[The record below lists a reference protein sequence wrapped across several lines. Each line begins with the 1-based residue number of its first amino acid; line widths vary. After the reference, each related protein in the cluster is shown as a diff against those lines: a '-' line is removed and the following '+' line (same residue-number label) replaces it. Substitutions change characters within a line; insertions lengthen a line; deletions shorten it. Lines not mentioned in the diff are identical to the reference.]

1 MSAGVPQAPGS
12 GASPAAAPGP
22 GGGEGE
28 PARLE
33 IHRDRLFQDWRSA
46 RERLRA
52 YLEEL
57 GAAEPAR
64 TTLAE
69 RAIERAA
76 TQPDPGD
83 GLDAQAAAFGAL
95 RRLLLDLHPQP
106 LEGPHAGEP
115 DAFVGWRI
123 ATVLAGGI
131 GASAEPEPARPSG
144 RRRLYSMPP
153 HERRSFVTHRFVR
166 RGLRRSIERAPGRG
180 EDAPA
185 TVPTVPPE
193 RRRRWRFTA
202 LRRRL
207 LLTLLVL
214 IPSVIAAA
222 FMLSVL
228 PEGGANWLEAAIAVC
243 FGALFGWISIGFWTA
258 TLGFFLLLSRRD
270 RFAVTRL
277 PAGAADLATLDPG
290 ARTAIV
296 MPICEE
302 PVARVFAGLRAI
314 HASLAKT
321 GQLERFDF
329 FVLSDT
335 RDPGL
340 AVEEEAAWF
349 GWCRDVGGFGRIF
362 YRRRRVRLERK
373 AGNVAD
379 FCRRWG
385 NQYRYMVMLDA
396 DSVMSGTA
404 IARLV
409 AMMEA
414 QPDAGMIQTAPVAVL
429 RRSLFARVQ
438 QFASRIYG
446 PLFAA
451 GLHYWQLGEGQY
463 WGHNTIIRVA
473 PFMDC
478 CHLPRLPGKPPL
490 GGEIL
495 SHDFVE
501 AALMGRSGWT
511 LWLAYDLEGSYE
523 EVPSTLL
530 EEMARDRRWCQGNI
544 QHLRLFFTEGLRG
557 AHRALFLN
565 GVLSYVSAGLWFT
578 FLALSTTEAVWE
590 ALREP
595 VYFPP
600 GPSLFPEWPVW
611 RPDWAFAL
619 AGVTAAILFLPKL
632 LAILLVVLRGRAR
645 EFGGFF
651 RLLASALLEVLVS
664 TLLAPVRMVFHT
676 RFVFSNLLGRSVVWS
691 SPPRGDRETS
701 WREALRYHAIDT
713 VWAGAWAAGVFALN
727 PSYFWW
733 LTPIVA
739 ALILSVPVSVLTS
752 RIGLGDRTRGAG
764 LFLTPEESSPPPEIA
779 DVARETARAEAARA
793 ALPPVEHDGFV
804 RAVVDPAVNAVHCAL
819 LGGTRGGKQGLRAA
833 RRALVE
839 QALAQG
845 PDALGAGERRLL
857 LADVE
862 PMIELHRGVW
872 QLADRTRTV
881 RWGVPGG

>member
-1 MSAGVPQAPGS
+1 MSAGVPQAGS
-12 GASPAAAPGP
+12 GEGGP
-22 GGGEGE
+22 E
-28 PARLE
+28 RLA
-33 IHRDRLFQDWRSA
+33 IRRDRLFQDWRSA
-46 RERLRA
+46 LRRTRA
-52 YLEEL
+52 YLEGL
-57 GAAEPAR
+57 GVAEPER

-69 RAIERAA
+69 RAIELAA
-76 TQPDPGD
+76 THPELG
-83 GLDAQAAAFGAL
+83 GGGEAHEAAFGAL
-95 RRLLLDLHPQP
+95 RRLLLEAHPRR
-106 LEGPHAGEP
+106 LDGPHAGEP
-115 DAFVGWRI
+115 DEFAGWRI
-123 ATVLAGGI
+123 ETVLAGGLD
-131 GASAEPEPARPSG
+131 GPSESQPHPPG
-144 RRRLYSMPP
+144 RRRLYSMPA
-153 HERRSFVTHRFVR
+153 HERRSFVAHRFVR
-166 RGLRRSIERAPGRG
+166 RGLRRSIERAPGRAG
-180 EDAPA
+180 EEQPTPPA
-185 TVPTVPPE
+185 VPPE

-202 LRRRL
+202 TRRRL
-207 LLTLLVL
+207 LLALLVL
-214 IPSVIAAA
+214 IPSVIAGG
-222 FMLSVL
+222 FMLTVL
-228 PEGGANWLEAAIAVC
+228 PAGGGNWLEAAIAVC

-258 TLGFFLLLSRRD
+258 TLGFGLLLSRRD
-270 RFAVTRL
+270 RFAITRL
-277 PAGAADLATLDPG
+277 PVAAPDPAALDPA

-302 PVARVFAGLRAI
+302 PVSRVFAGLRAI
-314 HASLAKT
+314 HDSLAKT
-321 GQLERFDF
+321 GFLERFDF
-329 FVLSDT
+329 FVLSDSK
-335 RDPGL
+335 DP
-340 AVEEEAAWF
+340 AVAVDEEAAWF
-349 GWCRDVGGFGRIF
+349 QWCRDVGGFGRIF
-362 YRRRRVRLERK
+362 YRRRRVRIERK

-385 NQYRYMVMLDA
+385 NQYRYMIMLDA
-396 DSVMSGTA
+396 DSVMSGAA
-404 IARLV
+404 ITRLV
-409 AMMEA
+409 EMMEA
-414 QPDAGMIQTAPVAVL
+414 QADVGMIQTAPVAVM

-438 QFASRIYG
+438 QFAARIYG
-446 PLFAA
+446 PIFAA

-501 AALMGRSGWT
+501 AALMGRAGWS

-544 QHLRLFFTEGLRG
+544 QHLQLLFTEGLRG

-578 FLALSTTEAVWE
+578 FLALSTTEAIWE

-632 LAILLVVLRGRAR
+632 LAIVLVVVRGRAGQ
-645 EFGGFF
+645 FGGVL
-651 RLLASALLEVLVS
+651 RLFASALLEVLVS

-676 RFVFSNLLGRSVVWS
+676 RFVFSNLLGRTVTWS

-701 WREALRYHAIDT
+701 WREALRYHAFDT
-713 VWAGAWAAGVFALN
+713 VWASAWAAGVFALN

-739 ALILSVPVSVLTS
+739 ALILSIPVSVLTS
-752 RIGLGDRTRGAG
+752 RIGLGDWTRAAG
-764 LFLTPEESSPPPEIA
+764 LFLIPEESSPPPEIEQ
-779 DVARETARAEAARA
+779 VLRETACAEAARA
-793 ALPPVEHDGFV
+793 ALPESEHDGFV
-804 RAVVDPAVNAVHCAL
+804 RAVVDPVVNAVHCAL
-819 LGGTRGGKQGLRAA
+819 IGGTRGGKPGLRAA
-833 RRALVE
+833 RLALVE
-839 QALAQG
+839 RALASG
-845 PDALGAGERRLL
+845 PEALGTNERRLL

-872 QLADRTRTV
+872 QLADPARAT
-881 RWGVPGG
+881 RWGVPVG

>member
-1 MSAGVPQAPGS
+1 MKAGAPI
-12 GASPAAAPGP
+12 P
-22 GGGEGE
+22 GGERQ
-28 PARLE
+28 PPTRLE
-33 IHRDRLFQDWRSA
+33 IPRERLFQDWGSA
-46 RERLRA
+46 RDRLCA
-52 YLEEL
+52 YLRGL
-57 GAAEPAR
+57 GVAEPER
-64 TTLAE
+64 TRLAE
-69 RAIERAA
+69 QAIERAA
-76 TQPDPGD
+76 TDPEESGA
-83 GLDAQAAAFGAL
+83 DALAAGFAAL
-95 RRLLLDLHPQP
+95 RRLLVERHPRAIAAPQ
-106 LEGPHAGEP
+106 AGEP
-115 DAFVGWRI
+115 DLFAGWRI
-123 ATVLAGGI
+123 DVVLAGGI
-131 GASAEPEPARPSG
+131 DAPAPEPARRVPG

-166 RGLRRSIERAPGRG
+166 RGLRRSIVRAPGATG
-180 EDAPA
+180 PHPPAEPPPIAPD
-185 TVPTVPPE
+185 
-193 RRRRWRFTA
+193 RRRWRFTA

-207 LLTLLVL
+207 LLALLVL
-214 IPSVIAAA
+214 IPSVIAGG
-222 FMLSVL
+222 FMLNVL
-228 PEGGANWLEAAIAVC
+228 PERGANWLEAAIAVC
-243 FGALFGWISIGFWTA
+243 FAALFGWISIGFWTA
-258 TLGFFLLLSRRD
+258 TLGFGLLLLRRD

-277 PAGAADLATLDPG
+277 APAPPGPDAIDP
-290 ARTAIV
+290 AVRTAIV

-302 PVARVFAGLRAI
+302 PVPRVFAGLRAI
-314 HASLAKT
+314 HRSLEKT
-321 GQLERFDF
+321 GLLDRFDF

-335 RDPGL
+335 RSPER

-349 GWCRDVGGFGRIF
+349 QFCRDVGGFGRIF

-396 DSVMSGTA
+396 DSVMSGEA
-404 IARLV
+404 ITRLV

-414 QPDAGMIQTAPVAVL
+414 HPEAGMIQTAPVAVL

-438 QFASRIYG
+438 QFASRLYG

-473 PFMDC
+473 PFMEC
-478 CHLPRLPGKPPL
+478 CHLPRLPGKPPF

-501 AALMGRSGWT
+501 AALMGRAGWT
-511 LWLAYDLEGSYE
+511 LWLAYDLEGSWE
-523 EVPSTLL
+523 EVPSNLL

-565 GVLSYVSAGLWFT
+565 GVLSYVSAGLWFC
-578 FLALSTTEAVWE
+578 FLALSTAEAIWQ

-595 VYFPP
+595 VYVPP
-600 GPSLFPEWPVW
+600 GPSLVPEWPVW
-611 RPDWAFAL
+611 RPDWALAL

-645 EFGGFF
+645 EFGGVL
-651 RLLASALLEVLVS
+651 RLLPSALLEVLVS
-664 TLLAPVRMVFHT
+664 TLLAPIRMVFHT
-676 RFVFSNLLGRSVVWS
+676 RFVFSNLLGRTVSWS

-701 WREALRYHAIDT
+701 WREALRFHAFDT
-713 VWAGAWAAGVFALN
+713 VWASAWAAGVFALN

-739 ALILSVPVSVLTS
+739 ALVLAVPTSVLTS
-752 RIGLGDRTRGAG
+752 RIALGERTRKAG
-764 LFLTPEESSPPPEIA
+764 LFLIPEEWSPPPELV
-779 DVARETARAEAARA
+779 DVERETERAVAAQA
-793 ALPPVEHDGFV
+793 GVERDGFV
-804 RAVVDPAVNAVHCAL
+804 RAVVDPVVNAVHCAL
-819 LGGTRGGKQGLRAA
+819 LGGTRGGKPSLRAA

-839 QALAQG
+839 RALAQG
-845 PDALGAGERRLL
+845 PEALGPGERRLL
-857 LADVE
+857 LADLE

-872 QLADRTRTV
+872 QLADRARAA
-881 RWGVPGG
+881 RWGVPAA

>member
-1 MSAGVPQAPGS
+1 MTASVPRA
-12 GASPAAAPGP
+12 
-22 GGGEGE
+22 GGGEQGPE
-28 PARLE
+28 ALE
-33 IHRDRLFQDWRSA
+33 IRRERLFEDWRSA
-46 RERLRA
+46 RDRTRA
-52 YLEEL
+52 YLAEL
-57 GAAEPAR
+57 GFAEPER

-76 TQPDPGD
+76 TQPDG
-83 GLDAQAAAFGAL
+83 GRAHEAGFAAL
-95 RRLLLDLHPQP
+95 RQLLLERHPLP
-106 LEGPHAGEP
+106 LDPPHAGER

-123 ATVLAGGI
+123 ETVIAGGV
-131 GASAEPEPARPSG
+131 EPGERPPHPSG

-153 HERRSFVTHRFVR
+153 HERRSFAAHRFVR
-166 RGLRRSIERAPGRG
+166 RGLRRSIERAPGRDDSDPPRPPA
-180 EDAPA
+180 DALTQLRP
-185 TVPTVPPE
+185 
-193 RRRRWRFTA
+193 WRLTA

-207 LLTLLVL
+207 LLGTLVL

-222 FMLSVL
+222 FMLTVL

-258 TLGFFLLLSRRD
+258 TLGFGLLLARRD
-270 RFAVTRL
+270 RFAITRL
-277 PAGAADLATLDPG
+277 PAGAAEAAAIDPSV
-290 ARTAIV
+290 RTAIV

-314 HASLAKT
+314 HRSLERT
-321 GQLERFDF
+321 GLLDRFDF

-335 RDPGL
+335 KDPSV

-349 GWCRDVGGFGRIF
+349 HWCREVGGFGRIF
-362 YRRRRVRLERK
+362 YRRRRVRIERK

-396 DSVMSGTA
+396 DSVMTGAA
-404 IARLV
+404 ITRLV
-409 AMMEA
+409 EMIEA
-414 QPDAGMIQTAPVAVL
+414 RPDVGMIQTAPVAVM

-438 QFASRIYG
+438 QFAGRLYG
-446 PLFAA
+446 PIFAA

-501 AALMGRSGWT
+501 AALMGRTGWT

-523 EVPSTLL
+523 EVPGALL

-544 QHLRLFFTEGLRG
+544 QHLRLLFTEGLRG

-565 GVLSYVSAGLWFT
+565 GVLSYVSAGLWFS
-578 FLALSTTEAVWE
+578 FLALSTAEAIRQ
-590 ALREP
+590 ALAEP

-600 GPSLFPEWPVW
+600 GPSLFPDWPVW
-611 RPDWAFAL
+611 RPDWAIAL
-619 AGVTAAILFLPKL
+619 VGVTAAILFLPKV

-645 EFGGFF
+645 QFGGAL
-651 RLLASALLEVLVS
+651 RLVASALLEVLIS

-676 RFVFSNLLGRSVVWS
+676 RFVFSNLLGRTVTWS

-701 WREALRYHAIDT
+701 WREALRYHGFDT
-713 VWAGAWAAGVFALN
+713 VWASAWAAGVFALN
-727 PSYFWW
+727 PGYFWW
-733 LTPIVA
+733 LTPIIVA
-739 ALILSVPVSVLTS
+739 LVLSIPVSVLTS
-752 RIGLGDRTRGAG
+752 RIGLGDRARAAG
-764 LFLTPEESSPPPEIA
+764 LFLIPEESSPPPEIV
-779 DVARETARAEAARA
+779 DVERETARAEAARA
-793 ALPPVEHDGFV
+793 ALPPAEQDGFV
-804 RAVVDPAVNAVHCAL
+804 RAVVDPVVNAVHCAL
-819 LGGTRGGKQGLRAA
+819 LGGTRGGKPGLRAA
-833 RRALVE
+833 RRALVTR
-839 QALAQG
+839 ALEGG
-845 PDALGAGERRLL
+845 PEALSADERRLL

-862 PMIELHRGVW
+862 PMIDLHRGVW
-872 QLADRTRTV
+872 QLSDPARAS
-881 RWGVPGG
+881 RWGVSGA

>member
-1 MSAGVPQAPGS
+1 MSAGVPQAGGS
-12 GASPAAAPGP
+12 DGP
-22 GGGEGE
+22 LGPSLGTGE
-28 PARLE
+28 P
-33 IHRDRLFQDWRSA
+33 DRLAIRRERLFEDWGSA
-46 RERLRA
+46 RGRLRA

-57 GAAEPAR
+57 GVAEPER
-64 TTLAE
+64 TVLAE

-76 TQPDPGD
+76 TRPAAAG
-83 GLDAQAAAFGAL
+83 GSDAYAAAFAAL
-95 RRLLLDLHPQP
+95 RPLVLELHPHP
-106 LEGPHAGEP
+106 LEPPHAGEP
-115 DAFVGWRI
+115 DAFAGWRI

-131 GASAEPEPARPSG
+131 GAAAGPAPPRPPG

-153 HERRSFVTHRFVR
+153 HERRSFVAHRFVR
-166 RGLRRSIERAPGRG
+166 RGLRRSIERAPGRAG
-180 EDAPA
+180 KVPPA
-185 TVPTVPPE
+185 TPAVAPG

-207 LLTLLVL
+207 LLALLVL
-214 IPSVIAAA
+214 IPSVIAGG
-222 FMLSVL
+222 FMVTVL

-258 TLGFFLLLSRRD
+258 TLGFLLLLFGRD

-277 PAGAADLATLDPG
+277 PPDAPGPDALDPG
-290 ARTAIV
+290 VRTAIV

-302 PVARVFAGLRAI
+302 PVPRVFAGLRAI
-314 HASLAKT
+314 HRSLEKT
-321 GQLERFDF
+321 GLLERFDF

-335 RDPGL
+335 KDPGN

-349 GWCRDVGGFGRIF
+349 QWCREVGGFGRIF
-362 YRRRRVRLERK
+362 YRRRRVRIERK

-396 DSVMSGTA
+396 DSVMSGAA
-404 IARLV
+404 ITRLV

-414 QPDAGMIQTAPVAVL
+414 HPEAGMIQTAPVAVL

-438 QFASRIYG
+438 QFASRLYG
-446 PLFAA
+446 PIFAA

-501 AALMGRSGWT
+501 AALMGRAGWT

-523 EVPSTLL
+523 EVPSNLL

-578 FLALSTTEAVWE
+578 FLALSTTEAIWQ

-619 AGVTAAILFLPKL
+619 AGVTGAILFLPKL
-632 LAILLVVLRGRAR
+632 LAILLVVVRGRAR
-645 EFGGFF
+645 PFGGFL
-651 RLLASALLEVLVS
+651 RLFASALLEVLVS

-676 RFVFSNLLGRSVVWS
+676 RFVFSNLLGRTVVWS
-691 SPPRGDRETS
+691 SPPRGDRETTWS
-701 WREALRYHAIDT
+701 EAFRYHALDT
-713 VWAGAWAAGVFALN
+713 LWASAWAAGVFALN
-727 PSYFWW
+727 PGYFWW

-752 RIGLGDRTRGAG
+752 RIGLGERARAAG
-764 LFLTPEESSPPPEIA
+764 LFVIPEESAPPPELV
-779 DVARETARAEAARA
+779 DVERETARAVSARA
-793 ALPPVEHDGFV
+793 ALPAVEHDGFV
-804 RAVVDPAVNAVHCAL
+804 RAVVDPVVNAVHCAL
-819 LGGTRGGKQGLRAA
+819 IGGTRGGRPGLRAA
-833 RRALVE
+833 RQALVE
-839 QALAQG
+839 RALAQG
-845 PDALGAGERRLL
+845 PEALAPSERRVL

-862 PMIELHRGVW
+862 PMIDLHRGVW
-872 QLADRTRTV
+872 QLPDPARAT
-881 RWGVPGG
+881 RWGVPGA